1 MSEPLEF
8 VVGEGDQVARLAGST
23 WPKSTR
29 LSAYKL
35 KIMER
40 TGALERD
47 GAGIRFRVANGSA
60 IYRVISESDDELVLL
75 FVEGKL
81 IWPG

>member
-8 VVGEGDQVARLAGST
+8 VVGEGDQFARLAGT
-23 WPKSTR
+23 AWPKSTR
-29 LSAYKL
+29 LSRYKL
-35 KIMER
+35 DIMER
-40 TGALERD
+40 TGTLERD

-60 IYRVISESDDELVLL
+60 IYRVIGEYDHELVLL
-75 FVEGKL
+75 LVEGKV